1 MPTGPWSSAAPT
13 PGSRPMRRCR
23 PVAETGKFFA
33 CEKIMGSRKRNEG
46 PGTEVGAGQ
55 QRPITVRSGPPWGDA
70 VDKDKVSAALR
81 DLAAEHARTPRSQT
95 ARLREV
101 HDDLEAALTAG
112 ASHAAVLA
120 TLHAQGFSFTLR
132 SFESTLARL
141 RKERREQDG
150 AQQPD
155 LPRRRHA

>member
-1 MPTGPWSSAAPT
+1 
-13 PGSRPMRRCR
+13 
-23 PVAETGKFFA
+23 
-33 CEKIMGSRKRNEG
+33 MGSRKRSEA

-55 QRPITVRSGPPWGDA
+55 KQPTITRRGPRRGET
-70 VDKDKVSAALR
+70 VDKEKVSAALR
-81 DLAAEHARTPRSQT
+81 DLAAEYARTPRSET
-95 ARLREV
+95 ARLRV
-101 HDDLEAALTAG
+101 VLDDLEAALSAG

-150 AQQPD
+150 VQEAAPLVARGAD
-155 LPRRRHA
+155 

>member
-1 MPTGPWSSAAPT
+1 
-13 PGSRPMRRCR
+13 
-23 PVAETGKFFA
+23 
-33 CEKIMGSRKRNEG
+33 
-46 PGTEVGAGQ
+46 
-55 QRPITVRSGPPWGDA
+55 

-141 RKERREQDG
+141 RKERREGD
-150 AQQPD
+150 ATAN
-155 LPRRRHA
+155 LRKRA

>member
-1 MPTGPWSSAAPT
+1 
-13 PGSRPMRRCR
+13 
-23 PVAETGKFFA
+23 
-33 CEKIMGSRKRNEG
+33 MGSRRRNEG
-46 PGTEVGAGQ
+46 PGTAVGAGQ
-55 QRPITVRSGPPWGDA
+55 QRPITVLGGPPWGDA

-81 DLAAEHARTPRSQT
+81 DLAAEHARSPRSQT

-101 HDDLEAALTAG
+101 IDDLEAALTAG

-150 AQQPD
+150 AQKNAP
-155 LPRRRHA
+155 LRRQRG

>member
-1 MPTGPWSSAAPT
+1 MA
-13 PGSRPMRRCR
+13 
-23 PVAETGKFFA
+23 
-33 CEKIMGSRKRNEG
+33 
-46 PGTEVGAGQ
+46 PGTAVSAGQ
-55 QRPITVRSGPPWGDA
+55 QQPITVLGGPPWGDA

-101 HDDLEAALTAG
+101 HDDLEAALAAG

-150 AQQPD
+150 ARGTD
-155 LPRRRHA
+155 LARRRQA